1 MPSHAQSRPAAGA
14 GPSSMLRGMG
24 DWRRRAGVAWM
35 LACAAAGVLLAG
47 GCAVDRPVLTPQE
60 LELRRDVR
68 LEAIQRHRLVTRDR
82 VVRRMEIERDDYAAG
97 RAGPPVLDVLVLSG
111 GGDYGAFGAGFL
123 EGWGKIEDPA
133 LRRPDFDVVTGVS
146 TGALIAPFAFLG
158 DATSYERV
166 VDLYSNPK
174 KDWVTLRDLFFF
186 LPGRQSFLSIKGLER
201 DVKEQFGLDVI
212 RRMADEEAKA
222 RTLAIGTTDLDLGI
236 MHPWDLTTEAKKVAV
251 TKDPTRFHK
260 VLMASAAIPAA
271 FPPVVIDDTLY
282 VDGGTTSNILY
293 GSDLRAEDAPLEHY
307 RTLNPDQPLPKFRVW
322 VIINNQLGGE
332 PQVVQPTWLSITAAS
347 VSTAI
352 RSSTIGTLKQL
363 YLQTELQRR
372 DGFDVEFRYVSIPDD
387 WRPPKPGIF
396 QKETMESLCRLG
408 EELGRRSDCW
418 RSDLVSQP
426 SFPGEEKEPELLNED
441 SAF

>member
-1 MPSHAQSRPAAGA
+1 
-14 GPSSMLRGMG
+14 MG
-24 DWRRRAGVAWM
+24 DCAGMRAGM
-35 LACAAAGVLLAG
+35 LGCAALCAAVLA
-47 GCAVDRPVLTPQE
+47 GCAVDRPVLTPGE

-68 LEAIQRHRLVTRDR
+68 LNDIQRHRLISRDR
-82 VVRRMEIERDDYAAG
+82 VVRRMALEQEEFAAG

-123 EGWGKIEDPA
+123 EGWGKIEDPVK
-133 LRRPDFDVVTGVS
+133 RRPDFDVVTGVS

-158 DATSYERV
+158 DETSYEQV

-186 LPGRQSFLSIKGLER
+186 LPGRQSFLSVDGLER
-201 DVKEQFGLDVI
+201 DIKKQFGMDVI
-212 RRMADEEAKA
+212 RRLAEEEAKA

-251 TKDPTRFHK
+251 TENPARFYK

-293 GSDLRAEDAPLEHY
+293 GSDLRAEDAPLSHY
-307 RTLNPDQPLPKFRVW
+307 RAVHPGRELPKFRIW

-363 YLQTELQRR
+363 YLQTELQKR
-372 DGFDVEFRYVSIPDD
+372 DGYDVEFRYVSIPDD
-387 WRPPKPGIF
+387 WRPPRPGIF
-396 QKETMESLCRLG
+396 QKETMESLCKLG
-408 EELGRRSDCW
+408 ERLGRRTDCW

-426 SFPGEEKEPELLNED
+426 SFPGEEGEPELLSED
-441 SAF
+441 SAFEGSRPGAGEETRSRR